1 MIREILMLGQKMYNT
16 KNWRERHRLLTYRVR
31 VLLHAGKL
39 GALYRF
45 FADNPARKAI
55 LETNPFPIEQA
66 TRAFFF
72 AGSSCAVRAKLIREH
87 VMLLEKKF
95 PQNEV
100 TKLVRFDRR

>member
-66 TRAFFF
+66 TRAFFSQVQAVLCVRNSF
-72 AGSSCAVRAKLIREH
+72 ASTLC
-87 VMLLEKKF
+87 F
-95 PQNEV
+95 
-100 TKLVRFDRR
+100 

>member
-31 VLLHAGKL
+31 VLLYAGKL

-72 AGSSCAVRAKLIREH
+72 AGSSCACETHSRARYAFRKEISSKRSDEAR
-87 VMLLEKKF
+87 
-95 PQNEV
+95 PI
-100 TKLVRFDRR
+100 